1 VDEALRWENVA
12 VGVGGGRSAAMCEAL
27 YAANKSFLSLPID
40 AINAAALTAMMK
52 DRYDSED
59 AAEIQSREGTPIR
72 DGQRTPT
79 RGQRTPTRARP
90 SPARGGKPPIAPG
103 GSHANGISNANGRVV
118 GRRTPRSNPNKK
130 EREDDVLEMAG
141 AALVS
146 MSPGPSSKGKRTP
159 KKQRDSWSDSKLGPP
174 SEAFGSPTPSPARGK
189 KRSHKELFP
198 AEHAEGSG
206 LEDDEDALG
215 ALNGLWMLAESAS
228 QEPAD
233 RVRKPKRPR
242 PPRVPASP
250 KGKTKRDFQGADPLA
265 SPLGPNFLNPG
276 REPGGHTPGSSRK
289 TALKATPPVRM
300 SGGLHTP
307 SAHAQTL
314 GAADLTSKVFGSVG
328 PRVVGEMDGLT
339 CGAKGNGVAGG
350 ALGGPDGTPLFGSL
364 ASGMYRG
371 APSAA
376 RRRWYL
382 AEHFYS
388 SIDRSWFKA
397 DGYRPWL
404 EHIGLGKEE
413 KFNKRDWLVIR
424 AALGKPRRLSLPF
437 LRSERTRLELHRV
450 AIRHRWHEQIQ
461 EQIRN
466 GPPPSLNDAREKKE
480 KEKESAADD
489 VKKEGGT
496 DVASIAALADGEAKS
511 SAEKAAKASAEDDDE
526 ITDAELKAELAK
538 LVPKDC
544 PKPLCVGDRV
554 VARHPKF
561 LNVHV
566 GTILWGPWNPK
577 IRLCRVQFDRIELG
591 AELVRDFHIA
601 HLPASA
607 DPVALE
613 ENNKAQE
620 KEEPVTPG
628 GQRAREGVLA
638 ATEANV
644 ALAAANAAMAA
655 ASAVA
660 AAAAAAAAAV
670 ADGDTDAEKSIPLST
685 DAPETAAAL
694 LAAMTAAHASMAKGD
709 DGSQIHAEDT
719 RVMAEVTQALDRKQA
734 LIAELRAMNDT
745 AEKGETV
752 VIKKENQAE
761 EGIAGASS
769 PALEPFQRQYAS
781 TMLKIH
787 ECNQELAR
795 ALVHLREQHGKHE
808 STTKSLWQRFIE
820 REETHGTPP
829 GTPRDVASTP
839 RGAAAAAVAD
849 AKADVLA
856 GLNPAAEIVAASM
869 FTGRRM
875 AKTTKAAEGE
885 GAAKPA
891 EDDESEVEAAVAYV
905 GNCIASL
912 LAVKVCQDH
921 AVAPELTKD
930 VIDRCLERLKPQ
942 SDENLPLHE
951 KMKEAF
957 VDLHAKIYAPWKKAA
972 EEGGGPA
979 ALGAAV

>member
-1 VDEALRWENVA
+1 
-12 VGVGGGRSAAMCEAL
+12 MCEAL

-52 DRYDSED
+52 DRYSSED

-103 GSHANGISNANGRVV
+103 GGHANGISNANGRVV

-198 AEHAEGSG
+198 AERAEGSG

-328 PRVVGEMDGLT
+328 PHVVGEMDGLT

-461 EQIRN
+461 EQIRD

-480 KEKESAADD
+480 KEKETAAGD

-496 DVASIAALADGEAKS
+496 DEEEDEHRHILPPPVYPSPDHRLTKAFALTMRG
-511 SAEKAAKASAEDDDE
+511 
-526 ITDAELKAELAK
+526 
-538 LVPKDC
+538 
-544 PKPLCVGDRV
+544 
-554 VARHPKF
+554 
-561 LNVHV
+561 
-566 GTILWGPWNPK
+566 
-577 IRLCRVQFDRIELG
+577 
-591 AELVRDFHIA
+591 
-601 HLPASA
+601 
-607 DPVALE
+607 
-613 ENNKAQE
+613 
-620 KEEPVTPG
+620 
-628 GQRAREGVLA
+628 
-638 ATEANV
+638 
-644 ALAAANAAMAA
+644 
-655 ASAVA
+655 
-660 AAAAAAAAAV
+660 
-670 ADGDTDAEKSIPLST
+670 
-685 DAPETAAAL
+685 
-694 LAAMTAAHASMAKGD
+694 
-709 DGSQIHAEDT
+709 
-719 RVMAEVTQALDRKQA
+719 
-734 LIAELRAMNDT
+734 
-745 AEKGETV
+745 
-752 VIKKENQAE
+752 E
-761 EGIAGASS
+761 EGQAWEA
-769 PALEPFQRQYAS
+769 
-781 TMLKIH
+781 
-787 ECNQELAR
+787 
-795 ALVHLREQHGKHE
+795 
-808 STTKSLWQRFIE
+808 
-820 REETHGTPP
+820 
-829 GTPRDVASTP
+829 PR
-839 RGAAAAAVAD
+839 
-849 AKADVLA
+849 
-856 GLNPAAEIVAASM
+856 
-869 FTGRRM
+869 
-875 AKTTKAAEGE
+875 
-885 GAAKPA
+885 
-891 EDDESEVEAAVAYV
+891 
-905 GNCIASL
+905 
-912 LAVKVCQDH
+912 
-921 AVAPELTKD
+921 
-930 VIDRCLERLKPQ
+930 
-942 SDENLPLHE
+942 
-951 KMKEAF
+951 
-957 VDLHAKIYAPWKKAA
+957 
-972 EEGGGPA
+972 
-979 ALGAAV
+979 

>member
-1 VDEALRWENVA
+1 MTSWRWRAPASVHVPGSVVQGQEDTEETEGLVVGLQARPAIGGVRFANAVA
-12 VGVGGGRSAAMCEAL
+12 GEGQEDKSQGTFPGGARGGVGAGGRRGCARGS
-27 YAANKSFLSLPID
+27 
-40 AINAAALTAMMK
+40 
-52 DRYDSED
+52 
-59 AAEIQSREGTPIR
+59 
-72 DGQRTPT
+72 QRTLDAGGIGFAGT
-79 RGQRTPTRARP
+79 RGQSQEAQASQAATGTREPKGKDQTRFPGRRPSRLTPRAELLKPRQGARRTHPGVEQKNRAQGHAARAHERRVAHPERARP
-90 SPARGGKPPIAPG
+90 NLGRGGPHVEGFRFRGTARGRGD
-103 GSHANGISNANGRVV
+103 GRADVRGEGERRR
-118 GRRTPRSNPNKK
+118 GRR
-130 EREDDVLEMAG
+130 AG
-141 AALVS
+141 WTRRHAA
-146 MSPGPSSKGKRTP
+146 
-159 KKQRDSWSDSKLGPP
+159 
-174 SEAFGSPTPSPARGK
+174 
-189 KRSHKELFP
+189 
-198 AEHAEGSG
+198 
-206 LEDDEDALG
+206 
-215 ALNGLWMLAESAS
+215 
-228 QEPAD
+228 
-233 RVRKPKRPR
+233 
-242 PPRVPASP
+242 
-250 KGKTKRDFQGADPLA
+250 
-265 SPLGPNFLNPG
+265 
-276 REPGGHTPGSSRK
+276 
-289 TALKATPPVRM
+289 
-300 SGGLHTP
+300 
-307 SAHAQTL
+307 
-314 GAADLTSKVFGSVG
+314 
-328 PRVVGEMDGLT
+328 
-339 CGAKGNGVAGG
+339 
-350 ALGGPDGTPLFGSL
+350 FGSL

-628 GQRAREGVLA
+628 GQRAREQVLA

-670 ADGDTDAEKSIPLST
+670 ADGDTDAENAIPLST
-685 DAPETAAAL
+685 DAPETAANPAV
-694 LAAMTAAHASMAKGD
+694 AKIVETA
-709 DGSQIHAEDT
+709 
-719 RVMAEVTQALDRKQA
+719 
-734 LIAELRAMNDT
+734 N
-745 AEKGETV
+745 
-752 VIKKENQAE
+752 
-761 EGIAGASS
+761 
-769 PALEPFQRQYAS
+769 
-781 TMLKIH
+781 
-787 ECNQELAR
+787 
-795 ALVHLREQHGKHE
+795 
-808 STTKSLWQRFIE
+808 
-820 REETHGTPP
+820 PP
-829 GTPRDVASTP
+829 GTHAIQR
-839 RGAAAAAVAD
+839 
-849 AKADVLA
+849 L
-856 GLNPAAEIVAASM
+856 AASNN
-869 FTGRRM
+869 
-875 AKTTKAAEGE
+875 ECV
-885 GAAKPA
+885 KPA
-891 EDDESEVEAAVAYV
+891 
-905 GNCIASL
+905 
-912 LAVKVCQDH
+912 
-921 AVAPELTKD
+921 
-930 VIDRCLERLKPQ
+930 
-942 SDENLPLHE
+942 
-951 KMKEAF
+951 
-957 VDLHAKIYAPWKKAA
+957 
-972 EEGGGPA
+972 
-979 ALGAAV
+979 